1 MSMFDIEVPASSV
14 TKSIEKQ
21 QSKQIE
27 SILPKRLNNDVINF
41 EKDRSP
47 KDSTL
52 PSTVDGNAN
61 GAIKSTL
68 SVKSH
73 VM

>member
-21 QSKQIE
+21 PSKQIE

>member
-1 MSMFDIEVPASSV
+1 MFDIEVPASSV

-68 SVKSH
+68 FVKSH